1 MIIKCLVLS
10 TFYFT
15 YFDKYDRIKTIGD
28 IQMLDKILNF
38 EGVIYTNSAIKNKL
52 LKIISEKKML
62 MKFKFISR
70 EDLISCF
77 LGSFDDKFIIDQ
89 LRAKDIKEMNNMK
102 IKLESALLFDESY
115 EEPNNK
121 INELLSYRKHL
132 KYTNNINN
140 LINNKKVL
148 FINYYQDDDH
158 INLII
163 GKMKEASI
171 DYEFLYLTKD
181 INAMDITYY
190 ETQKLEVKEMF
201 EKICNLI
208 HKGVEL
214 SKIYVYYGDSK
225 YLNILKENSNLYGI
239 PFDYNVSSS
248 LFEYPSVKKLLNDMV
263 KAVKTN
269 NNMLIDDYV
278 VPSYL
283 LNDVT
288 NYAVSEINKLIGNGY
303 FIKDIIS
310 YLEYVF
316 RNKKVSLSSISSSIN
331 VNRVGVINDYN
342 YLLSD
347 DEYLFILGLNQNHI
361 PTIIKDDKFV
371 SDVERDMIN
380 IPTTSIKN
388 KECKK
393 LCFRQSYCIYS
404 NNKFY
409 GRHNSK

>member
-1 MIIKCLVLS
+1 MTK
-10 TFYFT
+10 
-15 YFDKYDRIKTIGD
+15 KYI
-28 IQMLDKILNF
+28 
-38 EGVIYTNSAIKNKL
+38 
-52 LKIISEKKML
+52 
-62 MKFKFISR
+62 
-70 EDLISCF
+70 
-77 LGSFDDKFIIDQ
+77 
-89 LRAKDIKEMNNMK
+89 
-102 IKLESALLFDESY
+102 
-115 EEPNNK
+115 NNK

-140 LINNKKVL
+140 LINNKKFL

-181 INAMDITYY
+181 IDAMDITYY

-214 SKIYVYYGDSK
+214 SKIYVFYGDSK

-278 VPSYL
+278 VPPQDELVDSGTEIVVAEMPENTSPEDDYL
-283 LNDVT
+283 IEVYETPKSTERIADT
-288 NYAVSEINKLIGNGY
+288 FAKWDMD
-303 FIKDIIS
+303 IKS
-310 YLEYVF
+310 
-316 RNKKVSLSSISSSIN
+316 
-331 VNRVGVINDYN
+331 
-342 YLLSD
+342 
-347 DEYLFILGLNQNHI
+347 
-361 PTIIKDDKFV
+361 
-371 SDVERDMIN
+371 
-380 IPTTSIKN
+380 
-388 KECKK
+388 
-393 LCFRQSYCIYS
+393 
-404 NNKFY
+404 
-409 GRHNSK
+409 